1 MFVTPI
7 AYPTNIWQSSLK
19 HICPFVILLPFVW
32 WCILIA
38 DSLILADPS
47 LYLPA
52 LVRLVYSPDENQSS
66 ASDAIVGV
74 LKRHNQNIE
83 IIFLVV
89 DCLKYVFF
97 FSLLFPLFLLGLFVE
112 QNIEKHKSCKL
123 LHLELKNYDSTV

>member
-7 AYPTNIWQSSLK
+7 AYPTNIWQSLLK
-19 HICPFVILLPFVW
+19 HICPFVILLLFVW
-32 WCILIA
+32 WYILIA

-97 FSLLFPLFLLGLFVE
+97 FSLLFPLFLLGL
-112 QNIEKHKSCKL
+112 
-123 LHLELKNYDSTV
+123 